1 MLASGITVEEGLLG
15 GRDVRLKCR
24 VLSQQCSQPWSMC
37 GQSLTTFYYNL
48 FLVLPFQYL
57 ACAVLKSSRTSA
69 STDGGGCLMEDP
81 GVPAAP
87 VVDAPDAEVPVVVVD
102 VVEVDVGPEPDPDS

>member
-1 MLASGITVEEGLLG
+1 MHI
-15 GRDVRLKCR
+15 
-24 VLSQQCSQPWSMC
+24 
-37 GQSLTTFYYNL
+37 
-48 FLVLPFQYL
+48 LVHTSHPKATYL

-87 VVDAPDAEVPVVVVD
+87 AAPVVDAPDAEVPVVAE
-102 VVEVDVGPEPDPDS
+102 VEVGPDPDPAS

>member
-1 MLASGITVEEGLLG
+1 MRPILNKILLQSFPSFTLS
-15 GRDVRLKCR
+15 RL
-24 VLSQQCSQPWSMC
+24 L
-37 GQSLTTFYYNL
+37 
-48 FLVLPFQYL
+48 YL

>member
-1 MLASGITVEEGLLG
+1 MEHVRPIFNNILLQSFPSFTLS
-15 GRDVRLKCR
+15 RL
-24 VLSQQCSQPWSMC
+24 L
-37 GQSLTTFYYNL
+37 
-48 FLVLPFQYL
+48 YL

>member
-1 MLASGITVEEGLLG
+1 
-15 GRDVRLKCR
+15 
-24 VLSQQCSQPWSMC
+24 
-37 GQSLTTFYYNL
+37 
-48 FLVLPFQYL
+48 
-57 ACAVLKSSRTSA
+57 
-69 STDGGGCLMEDP
+69 MEDP